1 MEPLQMNEKMVP
13 KLPENWVWTTLGGC
27 VDILDRKRVP
37 INAKERDER
46 KGNIPYYGAT
56 GQVGWIDDYL
66 FDEELVL
73 LGEDGAPFFDSTK
86 NTAYIIRGKSWVN
99 NHAHVLRAIF
109 GVTLNQF
116 LCNYLNNFNYQ
127 SYVTGTTRH
136 KLNQSQ
142 MRIIPLPLPPLSEQ
156 RRIVTKIEELFARL
170 DAGVGALTKAKA
182 QLKRYHQSV
191 LKSACE
197 GRLVPTEAEL
207 ARDDGRDYEPAD
219 MLLERIQKERRK
231 KWGAEKKRKG
241 KKSAK
246 YKEPAALDVG
256 GLPELPEGWCW
267 ATVEQLNP
275 ASRPCAYG
283 VLQPGNDVKDGVFL
297 VRVGDISNGRISVQ
311 DMKRIKPEIAEQY
324 PRTRLQGGEVLI
336 TLVGAIGRTAVVPA
350 SLSGANTARAVGVI
364 SLNGNVKAEWV
375 EIWFRNPQKIREI
388 TSKAHEVA
396 RKTLNLEDVRVA
408 TVALPPIT
416 EQHRIVV
423 EIERRLSVV
432 DEIEKTVDQ
441 SLKQADR
448 LRQSI
453 LKRAFEGKLVPQ
465 DSNDEP
471 ASVLLKRIK
480 EEKVRRDAEEKAKNK
495 RKRKG
500 NPKQK

>member
-1 MEPLQMNEKMVP
+1 MNEKMVP
-13 KLPENWVWTTLGGC
+13 ELPENWVWTTLGGC

-127 SYVTGTTRH
+127 GYVTGTTRH

-142 MRIIPLPLPPLSEQ
+142 MRVIPLPRPPLPEQ
-156 RRIVTKIEELFARL
+156 RRIVTKVEELFTRL

-182 QLKRYHQSV
+182 QLKSYRQSV

-207 ARDDGRDYEPAD
+207 ARAEGREYEPAD
-219 MLLERIQKERRK
+219 VLLERIGKERRE
-231 KWGAEKKRKG
+231 KWEAEKTRKG
-241 KKSAK
+241 KKSVK
-246 YKEPAALDVG
+246 YKEPAAPGVS
-256 GLPELPEGWCW
+256 GLPGLPEGWVW
-267 ATVEQLNP
+267 TTFGQTFEVYIGATP
-275 ASRPCAYG
+275 SRKRPDYWGGRIPWVSSGEVAFCRIRQTRETITELG
-283 VLQPGNDVKDGVFL
+283 LTNTSTQVHPSGTVLLGMIGEWKTRGQAAILEIAVCNNQNSAAIRVSESGLSSEYIYNFL
-297 VRVGDISNGRISVQ
+297 VVEYEHTRQIGSGNNQPALNKTRVQSIHF
-311 DMKRIKPEIAEQY
+311 P
-324 PRTRLQGGEVLI
+324 
-336 TLVGAIGRTAVVPA
+336 
-350 SLSGANTARAVGVI
+350 
-364 SLNGNVKAEWV
+364 
-375 EIWFRNPQKIREI
+375 
-388 TSKAHEVA
+388 
-396 RKTLNLEDVRVA
+396 
-408 TVALPPIT
+408 LPPLP
-416 EQHRIVV
+416 EQHRIVT
-423 EIERRLSVV
+423 EIERRLSVA

-441 SLKQADR
+441 SLKQAER
-448 LRQSI
+448 LRQSV
-453 LKRAFEGKLVPQ
+453 LKRAFEGKLVSQ
-465 DSNDEP
+465 DPNDEP
-471 ASVLLKRIK
+471 ASVLLERIK
-480 EEKVRRDAEEKAKNK
+480 AEKAKREAEKKTKNK

-500 NPKQK
+500 NPKQKKSI